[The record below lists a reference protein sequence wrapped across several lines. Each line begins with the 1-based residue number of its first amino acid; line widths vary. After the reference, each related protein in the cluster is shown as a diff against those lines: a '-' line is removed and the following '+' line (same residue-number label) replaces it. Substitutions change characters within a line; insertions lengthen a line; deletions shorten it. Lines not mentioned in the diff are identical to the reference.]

1 MTFFVLFVE
10 RLFLYKKL
18 KQKSTW
24 SFKLYVGLAH
34 GALCVLIGQFS
45 TQLAPG
51 LSLNLR
57 GIGLLLSMY
66 VGGCFSFALT
76 LASMLLGRF
85 VLGGSLTLM
94 QMSIAIGAAA
104 VAALVLAKMRVREP
118 WLRWLYGALSYLII
132 YGLSILVVYRPSLD
146 TLIPYSCYQMMCAV
160 VVALFLKFFYQDQ
173 QYKRQ
178 LQLVEQELQD
188 MLRFQSGFSFKVIK
202 PKDEFIYALVE
213 GQLLAQLG
221 WKSADFT
228 GKSVREVT
236 VFSKT
241 LAEKLAA
248 NYEKVWQSEQRL
260 MYEYDINGHTI
271 LVSLQPVNHDGTVSE
286 LIGSACDVTEHRAAQ
301 ISMHARDEQ
310 YRTLVENS
318 EDFICRFELDGTLAA
333 VNRKFYRTYG
343 FTEEQAIGQPL
354 TMLVRMDPPELWE
367 SMFESAILERCTKQF
382 SVHLLD
388 PDHTRRAYN
397 VTLSPLFGEGGR
409 EVEGMTCTIHDV
421 TELKRREEADQSNR
435 AKMEFLA
442 RMSHEI
448 RTPLN
453 GIMGLSLLLQRT
465 ELTALQQDYLGRI
478 DTSSQVLLAT
488 INDILDFSKLEAG
501 KMPVEKVDFS
511 LEASLQKVADLVSVM
526 LDKNRLPFLFD
537 TPVNLSAPVSGDPFR
552 LEQVLTNLANNAV
565 KFTEKG
571 HLRLRVS
578 LEEELPEGYIVRF
591 AMEDTGIGIAK
602 EELARLFMPFSQAD
616 TSTSRKYGG
625 TGLGLVISQH
635 LVQSMGGMLQVETA
649 PGVGSCFS
657 FSLLLEKAQAPQ
669 EKLPALDAV
678 PLAGKRLRIASPVEV
693 TAGHLAEMAATLQV
707 QAELAADV
715 QALQALHAED
725 EISGSYPDYVLLD
738 LHEMNEDRWTAML
751 QAVDRSRTF
760 IVAYTTLEGRERLL
774 EEPAERQ
781 ADAVLLKPAGRW
793 MLQRT
798 LAALAAV
805 PLPEARPFVEREPAQ
820 TEKPAAVSKGSVL
833 VAEDNEINQLVISKL
848 LESLGYDVVMACN
861 GEEVLALAETQAW
874 RMILM
879 DIHMPVMDGYEATQK
894 LRQRKAMNRVPIV
907 ALTANVLMQD
917 RLQLLKLGI
926 NDVLTKPVTAEQ
938 VAAMLDKW
946 RDLSWLTETP
956 GIGGAEMLRSLDHK
970 VHIIEYLLEK
980 FRQDYADFSEQLLP
994 FLVEQD
1000 LVSARR
1006 KVHTL
1011 KGVAGNFYAKELVAE
1026 VLMLERELAGGV
1038 QMEACLAQAAR
1049 VQQAIDVIVGGHA
1062 RVAAAKGE

>member
-10 RLFLYKKL
+10 RSFLYKKL
-18 KQKSTW
+18 KQKSIW

-45 TQLAPG
+45 AQLAPG

-66 VGGCFSFALT
+66 AGGFFSFALT

-85 VLGGSLTLM
+85 VLGSSLTLV

-118 WLRWLYGALSYLII
+118 WLRWLYGAFSYLFI
-132 YGLSILVVYRPSLD
+132 YGASTLIVYRPAVDMLLSFA
-146 TLIPYSCYQMMCAV
+146 CYQMMCAV

-202 PKDEFIYALVE
+202 PRDEFIYALVE

-228 GKSVREVT
+228 GKSVHEVT
-236 VFSKT
+236 VLPKT
-241 LAEKLAA
+241 LAEKLIA
-248 NYEKVWQSEQRL
+248 NYEKVWQGERR

-301 ISMHARDEQ
+301 MSMHARDEQ

-318 EDFICRFELDGTLAA
+318 EDFICRFDLDGMLTAA
-333 VNRKFYRTYG
+333 NSKFYRTYG
-343 FTEEQAIGQPL
+343 LTEEQAIGQPL
-354 TMLVRMDPPELWE
+354 TTLVRMDPPELWE
-367 SMFESAILERCTKQF
+367 SGFESAILERCTKQF

-388 PDHTRRAYN
+388 PDHTQHAYN

-421 TELKRREEADQSNR
+421 TDLKRREEADQSNQ
-435 AKMEFLA
+435 AKTEFLA

-465 ELTALQQDYLGRI
+465 ELTALQQDYLSKI
-478 DTSSQVLLAT
+478 DASSQVLLAT

-501 KMPVEKVDFS
+501 KMPMEKVDFS
-511 LEASLQKVADLVSVM
+511 LEASLQRVADLVSVM

-537 TPVNLSAPVSGDPFR
+537 TPVDLPDLVSGDPFR

-565 KFTEKG
+565 KFTQKG

-578 LEEELPEGYIVRF
+578 LEEELPAGYLVRF

-602 EELARLFMPFSQAD
+602 EELALLFKPFSQAD

-625 TGLGLVISQH
+625 TGLGLVICQH

-657 FSLLLEKAQAPQ
+657 FSLLLEKVKAPQ
-669 EKLPALDAV
+669 EKLPIEAAV
-678 PLAGKRLRIASPVEV
+678 RLAGKRLRIASPVEV
-693 TAGHLAEMAATLQV
+693 AAGHLAEMAASLQV
-707 QAELAADV
+707 QVELAADV
-715 QALQALHAED
+715 EGLHALYEED
-725 EISGSYPDYVLLD
+725 GISGSSPDYVLLD
-738 LHEMNEDRWTAML
+738 LHEMNDERWTAML
-751 QAVDRSRTF
+751 KAIDRSRTF
-760 IVAYTTLEGRERLL
+760 IIAYTTLEGRERLL

-781 ADAVLLKPAGRW
+781 ADAVLLEPAGRW
-793 MLQRT
+793 MLHRT

-805 PLPEARPFVEREPAQ
+805 PLREERPFVEREPAM

-833 VAEDNEINQLVISKL
+833 VAEDNDINQLVISKL
-848 LESLGYDVVMACN
+848 LESLGYDVVIACN

-946 RDLSWLTETP
+946 RDLNWLTETP
-956 GIGGAEMLRSLDHK
+956 GIGAAEMLRSLDHK

-980 FRQDYADFSEQLLP
+980 FRQDYTDFAEQLLP
-994 FLVEQD
+994 FLAEQD

-1026 VLMLERELAGGV
+1026 VLMLERELSGSIH
-1038 QMEACLAQAAR
+1038 MEACLAQAAR
-1049 VQQAIDVIVGGHA
+1049 VQQAIDVIVGGQA
-1062 RVAAAKGE
+1062 RVAATKE